1 MSTQLLEPRTTT
13 QSTTVGSA
21 RPTIGSTW
29 LAVAGREVDDELVD
43 WPPDMFAFTEVIL
56 DRAEAY
62 RFAVSP
68 PIGRR
73 WPPATTPPWSEAVAG
88 AARSWSDTTAERPA
102 SPPELVLERVEGCPR
117 CARYHDRLAL
127 IGTGVADLRGATDA
141 PRRIR

>member
-1 MSTQLLEPRTTT
+1 MSTQLLEPRPTT

-21 RPTIGSTW
+21 RPTIESTW

-62 RFAVSP
+62 RFAVFP
-68 PIGRR
+68 PMGRR
-73 WPPATTPPWSEAVAG
+73 WPPATTPMRRLKLVGHDRGRARQPAG
-88 AARSWSDTTAERPA
+88 ARP
-102 SPPELVLERVEGCPR
+102 RGVEGCPR
-117 CARYHDRLAL
+117 RARYHDRLAL
-127 IGTGVADLRGATDA
+127 IRTGVADLRGATDA